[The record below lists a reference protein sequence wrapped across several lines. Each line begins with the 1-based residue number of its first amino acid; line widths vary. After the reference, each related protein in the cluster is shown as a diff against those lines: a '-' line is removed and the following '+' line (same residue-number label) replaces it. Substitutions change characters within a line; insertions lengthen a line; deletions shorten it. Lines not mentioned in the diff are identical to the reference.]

1 MNIISV
7 ICLMMYYDDVMIIY
21 IHNIVNAV
29 RIYKWNS
36 LHNIRIQIV
45 LDYLQ
50 LQNYNTDD
58 EIIKLN

>member
-1 MNIISV
+1 MNIIYV
-7 ICLMMYYDDVMIIY
+7 ICLMMYYDDVMIFY
-21 IHNIVNAV
+21 IHNIANAV

-36 LHNIRIQIV
+36 LHNICIQIV
-45 LDYLQ
+45 LDYLH